1 MLCHV
6 ESQGLC
12 KQQQRLRCQS
22 QCHRLSCNDTSS
34 TPVGFHC
41 YGLPWRDALKQPRQT
56 SFRTASMEQHHENCE
71 HSLLQ
76 IKTDRLKVGST
87 LNSKPNC
94 LINNMFFSWPQRGIV
109 ECPKIQVRFST
120 EMIVICLLWLQLM
133 FLFIIDCVPL
143 LILKVFLRT
152 NPLLCFTLWGK
163 HGGHSLFVRFFLA
176 EY

>member
-22 QCHRLSCNDTSS
+22 QCHRLFWNDTSS

-76 IKTDRLKVGST
+76 IKTDRLKVGSA
-87 LNSKPNC
+87 LSSKPR
-94 LINNMFFSWPQRGIV
+94 LFNNRFFSWPQCGSV
-109 ECPKIQVRFST
+109 LTSGMPEDSSQIQHWNDCDLPPLVATDVSLHHWLRAITHFEGFPPNQST
-120 EMIVICLLWLQLM
+120 AMLYLM
-133 FLFIIDCVPL
+133 R
-143 LILKVFLRT
+143 KT
-152 NPLLCFTLWGK
+152 W
-163 HGGHSLFVRFFLA
+163 
-176 EY
+176 